1 MKKVTMYELLGMVK
15 DGTAP
20 KKIKNDSVIY
30 IYDEIREDYYDKVND
45 KYFINMLF
53 NRFKTR
59 FVLVRKVE
67 IIEEDN
73 KDNFTGWKM
82 YQDGKEVCSIGC
94 STNEE
99 KKIPEKLDEYADVS
113 RDLACEWSFAEK
125 KLKDKINQILDY
137 LEEIE

>member
-1 MKKVTMYELLGMVK
+1 MKITMYELLGMIK
-15 DGTAP
+15 EGTAP

-59 FVLVRKVE
+59 FALVRKVE
-67 IIEEDN
+67 IIEEP
-73 KDNFTGWKM
+73 
-82 YQDGKEVCSIGC
+82 QEH
-94 STNEE
+94 
-99 KKIPEKLDEYADVS
+99 KIPEKINVKLGLNDENKVNDYTATNLECY
-113 RDLACEWSFAEK
+113 LA
-125 KLKDKINQILDY
+125 LIINEIIDY